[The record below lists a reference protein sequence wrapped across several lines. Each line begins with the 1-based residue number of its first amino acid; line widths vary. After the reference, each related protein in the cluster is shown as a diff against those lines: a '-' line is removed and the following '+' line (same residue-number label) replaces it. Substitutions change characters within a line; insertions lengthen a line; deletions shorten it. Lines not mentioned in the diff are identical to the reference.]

1 MKITTKVWDKRFR
14 KEGKVFEQ
22 PHEDMPGII
31 SLLKEK
37 GARTILDLG
46 SGSGRHLVPLAR
58 NGFFV
63 FGLDNS
69 PEGTRI
75 AKNWLNHEGLSAEFH
90 VQEMTDPLP
99 FPDNFFDA
107 VLSVQVI
114 HHARPT
120 AIKKIVKEVA
130 RVLNKNGF
138 VFISVPK
145 EKTQAKKFMEIE
157 PCTFVPLDGPEK
169 GLPHYYF
176 TPEKLKECFSG
187 FSITDI
193 HLDST
198 GHYCVSGFKM

>member
-1 MKITTKVWDKRFR
+1 MKITTKVWDKRFK
-14 KEGKVFEQ
+14 KEGKLFEE
-22 PHEDMPGII
+22 PHEDMHGIL

-37 GARTILDLG
+37 GARTVLDLG
-46 SGSGRHLVPLAR
+46 SGSGRHVVLLAR
-58 NGFFV
+58 NGFSV

-69 PEGTRI
+69 PAGTLI
-75 AKNWLNHEGLSAEFH
+75 AKNWLAQEVLSADFH
-90 VQEMTDPLP
+90 IQDMTNPLP
-99 FPDNFFDA
+99 YPDNFFDA
-107 VLSVQVI
+107 VISIQVI

-176 TPEKLKECFSG
+176 TQEKLQDFFTG

-193 HLDST
+193 YLDST
-198 GHYCVSGFKM
+198 GHYCLSGFKI